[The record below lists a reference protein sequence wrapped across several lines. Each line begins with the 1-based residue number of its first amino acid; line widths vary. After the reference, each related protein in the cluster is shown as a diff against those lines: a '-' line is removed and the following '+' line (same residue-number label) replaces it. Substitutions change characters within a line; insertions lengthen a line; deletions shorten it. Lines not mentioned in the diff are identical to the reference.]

1 MMKIRRLVLRN
12 LLFFWRTNLAVVAGT
27 ATAVAVLSGALLVG
41 ESVRGTLRSLVLQ
54 RVGNTDYALSGPR
67 LFREDLAG
75 AIESHDEFRKG
86 FSAACPLITLEGIVI
101 HEKTGLRAQKVKV
114 YGVDD
119 RFWKF
124 HGREQITGPEARE
137 AMPGE
142 SLARELSAQ
151 TGDTLLLRVDR
162 QQSVP
167 KESLFG
173 RREESGRALR
183 LTCHRILASE
193 DLGEFSLRP
202 GQQETL
208 SIFVSLR
215 QLQRDLQMDKRINAI
230 LFSSALSGD
239 HSLTLGR
246 ILREQYTLQDLGFKF
261 RLVEGH
267 NILSVESDRILLE
280 ARMTQAALEAA
291 PESGMDASSIYTY
304 LANSIQFRDRSIPY
318 SVITA
323 AELFQGSLR
332 EIRVMEGA
340 GASKQDNGAGNSIWL
355 NEWAQRDLGA
365 SLGDQ
370 ITVEYYRWEDEGR
383 LTTTRSDF
391 RLAGILAIEGSII
404 EGAFAPDFPG
414 ITEAQSL
421 SDWDPPFP
429 LDLKRI
435 RPKDEEYWD
444 RYKAMPK
451 AFVGLVKGQE
461 LWSTRFGKHTSIRL
475 TPRAGTNLNENVLAY
490 LKGLHARLDP
500 LQLGFALDPVK
511 AQGLEASRG
520 ATDFGQYFLYFS
532 FFLIGA
538 ALLLALL
545 FFKLGVEQRL
555 KEIGTLQATGFSR
568 GAIRNIFL
576 FEAALLSV
584 LAALI
589 GLLGSMAYTSFLI
602 FGLEKWGNG
611 ALGTQA
617 LRLHLSWLPFTVG
630 GAGGVF
636 VALLAASWTIR
647 ELRHNSPRAL
657 LANILESRPSQI
669 RRKRGLQIVSL
680 AAFFLGLL
688 LAAGGFFGIVNQEL
702 GFFGAGSLLLAAL
715 LSGIALR
722 LRRRRRTRR
731 YGRGWAAAFRLGLQY
746 TGYRSGRSLLCVAL
760 IASATFV
767 IVSVEAFRQDPER
780 ISLARDSG
788 TGGFALFAE
797 SVLPWVHDLN
807 SPEGL
812 EAMNLSPQAIS
823 TLEGVHFSPFR
834 LRPGDDASC
843 LNLYTP
849 RQPRILGAVRNFLES
864 GRFSFQ
870 DSLAKFPQERQNPW
884 LLLDKSLED
893 GSVPAIGDANT
904 IRYILHLEVGKELIV
919 QGNDGKAV
927 RLRLVGSLQNSILQG
942 ELVISEE
949 NFLRHF
955 PEQQGYR
962 VVLAD
967 VAPEKSAALTRVL
980 EEDLSD
986 FGLDVTDSRKRLA
999 AYLRVENAYLST
1011 FQFLGGLGLVLGTIG
1026 LASILMRNVLE
1037 RRSELTLLRAV
1048 GFRRSLLSWLVLS
1061 ENIVLI
1067 VFGLAAG
1074 TACALVAVAPALVSR
1089 GGSVPIASLGLVLGG
1104 VLMVGLAA
1112 SFLATLAALPQRS
1125 TNLSAFQSLR

>member
-1 MMKIRRLVLRN
+1 MKLSRLVFRN
-12 LLFFWRTNLAVVAGT
+12 LLFFLRTNLAVVAGT

-41 ESVRGTLRSLVLQ
+41 ESVRGTLRSLVLE

-67 LFREDLAG
+67 FFREDLAG
-75 AIESHDEFRKG
+75 AIESHNEFRKRL
-86 FSAACPLITLEGIVI
+86 SAACPLITLEGIVI
-101 HEKTGLRAQKVKV
+101 HEKSGLRAQKVKV

-124 HGREQITGPEARE
+124 HSRGHITGPTARE

-151 TGDTLLLRVDR
+151 TGDTLILKIDN

-183 LTCHRILASE
+183 LTCQRILASD

-202 GQQETL
+202 GQQETF

-215 QLQRDLQMDKRINAI
+215 QLQRDIQMDKRINAM
-230 LFSSALSGD
+230 LFSSAISGD
-239 HSLTLGR
+239 HSLALGK
-246 ILREQYTLQDLGFKF
+246 ILREQYTLQDLGFKL
-261 RLVEGH
+261 RLVEAH
-267 NILSVESDRILLE
+267 NILSVESERILLE
-280 ARMTQAALEAA
+280 APMAQAALEAA
-291 PESGMDASSIYTY
+291 PEAGMDASSIYTY

-332 EIRVMEGA
+332 EIRVIGDTV
-340 GASKQDNGAGNSIWL
+340 ASRQENGAGNSIWL

-365 SLGDQ
+365 SVGDP
-370 ITVEYYRWEDEGR
+370 ISVEYYRWEDQGR
-383 LTTTRSDF
+383 LTTQRADF
-391 RLAGILAIEGSII
+391 RLAGILAIDGSII

-421 SDWDPPFP
+421 GDWDPPFP

-461 LWSTRFGKHTSIRL
+461 LWNTRFGKLTSIRL
-475 TPRAGTNLNENVLAY
+475 TPRAGTNLKENVLAY
-490 LKGLHARLDP
+490 LKGVHARLDP
-500 LQLGFALDPVK
+500 LQSGFALDPVK

-538 ALLLALL
+538 AILLAVL

-555 KEIGTLQATGFSR
+555 KEIGLLQATGFSR

-576 FEAALLSV
+576 FEAVLLSV
-584 LAALI
+584 FAALI
-589 GLLGSMAYTSFLI
+589 GLLGSVAYTSLLI
-602 FGLEKWGNG
+602 FGLEKWGSG
-611 ALGTQA
+611 ALGTQV
-617 LRLHLSWLPFTVG
+617 RLHVSWLPFTVG
-630 GAGGVF
+630 GAGGVL

-657 LANILESRPSQI
+657 LANILESPPAQT

-680 AAFFLGLL
+680 AGFFMGLL

-715 LSGIALR
+715 LSGIALG
-722 LRRRRRTRR
+722 LRHKPRVRR
-731 YGRGWAAAFRLGLQY
+731 YGRGWVAAFRLGLQY
-746 TGYRSGRSLLCVAL
+746 TGYRPGRSLLCVAL

-767 IVSVEAFRQDPER
+767 IVSVEAFRQDLDR

-797 SVLPWVHDLN
+797 SVLPWVQDLN
-807 SPEGL
+807 SSEGR
-812 EAMNLSPQAIS
+812 EAMNLSPQTIS
-823 TLEGVHFSPFR
+823 SLEGVHFSPFR
-834 LRPGDDASC
+834 LQPGDDASC

-849 RQPRILGAVRNFLES
+849 RQPRILGAVRIFLES

-870 DSLAKFPQERQNPW
+870 DSLAMSSQEKQNPW
-884 LLLDKSLED
+884 LLLDKPLED

-904 IRYILHLEVGKELIV
+904 IRYILHLAVGKEITV
-919 QGNDGKAV
+919 QGSGGKAV
-927 RLRLVGSLQNSILQG
+927 RLRLVGALHNSILQG

-962 VVLAD
+962 VVLVD
-967 VAPEKSAALTRVL
+967 VAPEKSAALTPVL
-980 EEDLSD
+980 EEELAD
-986 FGLDVTDSRKRLA
+986 FGFDVTDSRERLA

-1026 LASILMRNVLE
+1026 LASVLMRNVLE

-1048 GFRRSLLSWLVLS
+1048 GFRRSVLSWLVLS

-1067 VFGLAAG
+1067 VLSLAAG
-1074 TACALVAVAPALVSR
+1074 TVCALVAVAPALVSR
-1089 GGSVPIASLGLVLGG
+1089 GGWVPVASLGLVLGG
-1104 VLMVGLAA
+1104 VLIVGLTA
-1112 SFLATLAALPQRS
+1112 SFLATLAALPRRS
-1125 TNLSAFQSLR
+1125 TNLSAFESLR

>member
-1 MMKIRRLVLRN
+1 MKIKRLVFRN
-12 LLFFWRTNLAVVAGT
+12 LRFFWRTNLAVVAGT

-54 RVGNTDYALSGPR
+54 RVGNTDYALSSPR

-86 FSAACPLITLEGIVI
+86 FNAACPLITLEGIVI

-119 RFWKF
+119 RFWRF
-124 HGREQITGPEARE
+124 HGREQIRGPDSRD
-137 AMPGE
+137 AMPGA

-151 TGDTLLLRVDR
+151 TGDTLLLRIDN
-162 QQSVP
+162 QQSIP

-173 RREESGRALR
+173 RREEPGRTVR
-183 LTCHRILASE
+183 LTCQRILAAE
-193 DLGEFSLRP
+193 DVGEFSLRP
-202 GQQETL
+202 GQQENF
-208 SIFVSLR
+208 SIFISLR

-230 LFSSALSGD
+230 LFSSALAGD
-239 HSLTLGR
+239 HSLTLER
-246 ILREQYTLQDLGFKF
+246 ILKEQYTLQDLGFKL
-261 RLVEGH
+261 RLMEAH
-267 NILSVESDRILLE
+267 NLLSVESERILLE
-280 ARMTQAALEAA
+280 APMAQAALEAA
-291 PESGMDASSIYTY
+291 PESGMEASSIYTY
-304 LANSIQFRDRSIPY
+304 LANSIQFHTRSIPY

-332 EIRVMEGA
+332 EIQVIGET
-340 GASKQDNGAGNSIWL
+340 GASRQDNIAGDSIWL
-355 NEWAQRDLGA
+355 NEWAQRDLGV
-365 SLGDQ
+365 SVGDP
-370 ITVEYYRWEDEGR
+370 ITVEYYRWEDQGR
-383 LTTTRSDF
+383 LTTQRADF
-391 RLAGILAIEGSII
+391 RVAGILAVQGII
-404 EGAFAPDFPG
+404 TQGAFAPDFPG
-414 ITEAQSL
+414 ITEAESL

-429 LDLKRI
+429 MDLKRI
-435 RPKDEEYWD
+435 RRKDEEYWD

-475 TPRAGTNLNENVLAY
+475 TPKAGTNLKDNVLAY
-490 LKGLHARLDP
+490 LKDLHARLDP
-500 LQLGFALDPVK
+500 LQLGFALDQVK
-511 AQGLEASRG
+511 AQGLAASRG

-538 ALLLALL
+538 AILLALL

-555 KEIGTLQATGFSR
+555 KEIGTLEATGFSR
-568 GAIRNIFL
+568 ETIRNIFL
-576 FEAALLSV
+576 FEAVLLSV

-589 GLLGSMAYTSFLI
+589 GLVGAMAYTSLLI
-602 FGLEKWGNG
+602 FGLEKWGSG

-630 GAGGVF
+630 GAGGIL
-636 VALLAASWTIR
+636 VALLAAAWTIR
-647 ELRHNSPRAL
+647 ELRHNSPRGL
-657 LANILESRPSQI
+657 LANILESRPAQM

-680 AAFFLGLL
+680 AGFSLGLL

-715 LSGIALR
+715 LSGLALG
-722 LRRRRRTRR
+722 LRRQRKTRR
-731 YGRGWAAAFRLGLQY
+731 YGRGWLGAFRLGLQY
-746 TGYRSGRSLLCVAL
+746 TGYRPGRSLLCVAL

-807 SPEGL
+807 SSEGL
-812 EAMNLSPQAIS
+812 QAMNLSLQAIS
-823 TLEGVHFSPFR
+823 SLEGVHFSPFR

-843 LNLYTP
+843 LNLYSP
-849 RQPRILGAVRNFLES
+849 RQPRILGAMRDFLQS

-870 DSLAKFPQERQNPW
+870 DSLAESSEEKQNPW
-884 LLLDKSLED
+884 LLLNKSLEG

-904 IRYILHLEVGKELIV
+904 IRYILHLQVGKELVV
-919 QGNDGKAV
+919 QGDGGKPV
-927 RLRLVGSLQNSILQG
+927 RLRLVGALHNSILQG

-962 VVLAD
+962 VALVD
-967 VAPEKSAALTRVL
+967 VAPEKSAALTPLL
-980 EEDLSD
+980 EEELSD
-986 FGLDVTDSRKRLA
+986 FGFDVTDSRKRLA
-999 AYLRVENAYLST
+999 SYLQVENTYLST

-1048 GFRRSLLSWLVLS
+1048 GFRRSVLSWLVLS
-1061 ENIVLI
+1061 ENIALI

-1074 TACALVAVAPALVSR
+1074 TGCALVAVAPALASR
-1089 GGSVPIASLGLVLGG
+1089 GGSVPIASLGLVLGC

-1112 SFLATLAALPQRS
+1112 SLLATLAALPRRS
-1125 TNLSAFQSLR
+1125 TNLRAFESLR